1 MTLSAADKLRD
12 AGLADVQARA
22 IVDSIRDTQATGIEP
37 LSTTEVNSSIDSIT
51 PSMTGRLMSCRL
63 RPRVR
68 HGPAAPHLP
77 SPPAHP
83 VLPCSLRCRL
93 RIASARPRNV
103 RARTDNEPDNDHTN
117 TPLTTQIGRLY
128 YLSFAGVARVAKPD
142 PGGSCPR
149 VQRQS
154 GADRGDRGRSKHRVG
169 SHLAQAGRCS
179 RPRGR

>member
-83 VLPCSLRCRL
+83 RLAMLASLPTPN
-93 RIASARPRNV
+93 RISS
-103 RARTDNEPDNDHTN
+103 T
-117 TPLTTQIGRLY
+117 
-128 YLSFAGVARVAKPD
+128 AK
-142 PGGSCPR
+142 CPR
-149 VQRQS
+149 SDRQRT
-154 GADRGDRGRSKHRVG
+154 
-169 SHLAQAGRCS
+169 
-179 RPRGR
+179 